1 MSDLN
6 EIQFFTYVAE
16 AGSFSDASKNMDIPK
31 STLSRKVSELEA
43 RLGVTLLR
51 RTTRQVKLTEIGAEY
66 FKICKKAL
74 AELER
79 AASIASHSAE
89 TIQGRLKIAAPL
101 DIGITYLAEVAAEFV
116 KDHPSIELEFML
128 NDQIINLIDEKVDLS
143 VRAGFQEDSSLR
155 AIKIGV
161 SEFQLYASPDY
172 LKKHGEPKTP
182 KELENHRCIVFKNIH
197 PDGIW
202 ILSSGGSRI
211 KLKTPNKMSCDSLNM
226 AMRLAIRGAGIAL
239 IPVFL
244 GHEEVQKNQ
253 LSRVL
258 KSWGTE
264 REPVYAVYPDQPYVP
279 LKTKLFLEYL
289 KKAFH

>member
-1 MSDLN
+1 MTDLN

-16 AGSFSDASKNMDIPK
+16 AGSFSLASKTMAIPK
-31 STLSRKVSELEA
+31 STLSRKISELES

-51 RTTRQVKLTEIGAEY
+51 RTTRQVKLTEIGVEY
-66 FKICKKAL
+66 LKICKKAL
-74 AELER
+74 AELDR
-79 AASIASHSAE
+79 AANIASHSAE

-101 DIGITYLAEVAAEFV
+101 DIGITYLARIAAEFI
-116 KDHPSIELEFML
+116 KDYPSIELDFSL
-128 NDQIINLIDEKVDLS
+128 NDQIIDLIDEKVDLS
-143 VRAGFQEDSSLR
+143 VRAGVQEDSSLR
-155 AIKIGV
+155 AVKIGV
-161 SEFQLYASPDY
+161 SEFQLYASPEY

-182 KELENHRCIVFKNIH
+182 KDLETHRCIAFKNIH

-202 ILSSGGSRI
+202 PLSSGGSRMKI
-211 KLKTPNKMSCDSLNM
+211 KTPQRMSCDSLNM
-226 AMRLAIRGAGIAL
+226 AMHLAIQGAGIAL

-253 LSRVL
+253 LIRIL
-258 KSWGTE
+258 KTWGTE